1 MTSRGWGI
9 TALEGIKTYVF
20 DVRPGANSK
29 YPIIKSI
36 VLNGYSVCNINGN
49 FGTSVQVQAQ
59 VNIIF
64 QFYILA
70 V

>member
-1 MTSRGWGI
+1 MTSRVWGI

-49 FGTSVQVQAQ
+49 FGTSGAQ